1 MRVLREGMCVF
12 RCSVCDGM
20 GGYTR
25 VLRGRRREEL
35 SAFGCSAYEK
45 QEVLNF
51 LHQGCGC
58 GRTGA

>member
-1 MRVLREGMCVF
+1 MCVF